1 MVFRGNNAIFV
12 VMKQNNIIKAAV
24 VLVWALLAGVATSY
38 GQYIAVGARAP
49 RIEASEWLTDKPSL
63 RGKALLVEFFHSTN
77 PACRERIDQ
86 LNQLADNYKEVLNVV
101 VVAREPREQIAEMML
116 HEYQHVYVA
125 IDEPGSVFGQFEVRY
140 VPFSVLADR
149 KGVILWTG
157 NSALLDSKTLDKF
170 FTTK

>member
-1 MVFRGNNAIFV
+1 
-12 VMKQNNIIKAAV
+12 
-24 VLVWALLAGVATSY
+24 
-38 GQYIAVGARAP
+38 
-49 RIEASEWLTDKPSL
+49 
-63 RGKALLVEFFHSTN
+63 
-77 PACRERIDQ
+77 
-86 LNQLADNYKEVLNVV
+86 
-101 VVAREPREQIAEMML
+101 MML

>member
-1 MVFRGNNAIFV
+1 
-12 VMKQNNIIKAAV
+12 MKQNRIIKALV
-24 VLVWALLAGVATSY
+24 VLVWALLAGVGATY
-38 GQYIAVGARAP
+38 GQNVAVGARAP
-49 RIEASEWLTDKPSL
+49 RIEVSEWLTDKPSL
-63 RGKALLVEFFHSTN
+63 KGKALLVEFFHSTN
-77 PACRERIDQ
+77 PACRERIEL
-86 LNQLADNYKEVLNVV
+86 LNQLAANYKDVLNVV

-116 HEYQHVYVA
+116 HDYQHFYVA
-125 IDEPGSVFGQFEVRY
+125 IDEQGEVFSRFEVRY